1 MSKKRRDKDF
11 LGDIQE
17 AMEAVAF
24 YTKGMTFR
32 KFLDDRKTQD
42 AVVRNFEVMGE
53 AAKNISPFFKGKYPD
68 VPWREIA
75 GLRDKLIHFY
85 FGIDYKIVWSIT
97 KKALPKLRRQIITIS
112 RLEPE

>member
-1 MSKKRRDKDF
+1 MSKRRDKDF
-11 LGDIQE
+11 LGDIQ
-17 AMEAVAF
+17 AAVEAVGL

-32 KFLDDRKTQD
+32 KFLQDRKTQD

-53 AAKNISPFFKGKYPD
+53 AVKNLSSTFKTNYAD
-68 VPWREIA
+68 VPWRDIA

-97 KKALPKLRRQIITIS
+97 KKELPKLRRQLKALS
-112 RLEPE
+112 KLEIK